1 MNSQT
6 NCKFCNSNN
15 LNILYHVAECFNCGV
30 LLYYPYP
37 EDDEILY
44 SNRRDIVKDNIGHD
58 VILNS
63 EPTNDNRSYDISSKK
78 IKKIL
83 GFETIKTISD
93 AVNDLKLAFKK
104 GFLPNSLTDEK
115 YFNGSNEDLIKVK
128 KNTNLPVLR
137 KDFIV
142 DQYQIF
148 ESKIIGAD
156 CILLI
161 LSILDEIESSLF
173 EQIALDI
180 GLDVLIEVHNEKEM
194 KRAEKMKSPLVGINN
209 RNLSDFSVDI
219 NNSIN
224 VSRSMNS
231 NKIPIAESGFHS
243 RIDIDYVLKNSKI
256 DTFLIGEALMKSSN
270 LSQNIKNFIN

>member
-1 MNSQT
+1 MSILKEIRKYKLEFIENQKSNISQSEIIDKCKNINSD
-6 NCKFCNSNN
+6 NAN
-15 LNILYHVAECFNCGV
+15 LF
-30 LLYYPYP
+30 
-37 EDDEILY
+37 
-44 SNRRDIVKDNIGHD
+44 
-58 VILNS
+58 
-63 EPTNDNRSYDISSKK
+63 SKK
-78 IKKIL
+78 LINERNQKISIIGELKKSSPSTGNIVNKSINL
-83 GFETIKTISD
+83 IELAKQYEKNGISCIS
-93 AVNDLKLAFKK
+93 V
-104 GFLPNSLTDEK
+104 LTDEK

-256 DTFLIGEALMKSSN
+256 DTFLIGESLMRSSN